1 MVMAEDSDVD
11 IGSED
16 ELHLGTMIARLG
28 LNEDHQ
34 PNVLTSMPNLD
45 NDRKLA
51 QNVLDKWMW

>member
-16 ELHLGTMIARLG
+16 ELDLGTMIARLG

-51 QNVLDKWMW
+51 QNVLDK

>member
-16 ELHLGTMIARLG
+16 ELDLGTMLARLG

-34 PNVLTSMPNLD
+34 PNVLMPNSD

-51 QNVLDKWMW
+51 QNVLDK